1 MPFANVFKRL
11 DSVRCINLKDR
22 PDRKKHVIKTLS
34 EHDINVDF
42 YEAIRHPNG
51 GRQGC
56 FESHI
61 SVIKEAH
68 DKGCNNVCI
77 FEDDIILNEHEI
89 EDDRGLLDLT
99 LFLRASPDGRPSKFA
114 PDGWSILYLG
124 SVPDP
129 LCYSMSRVPELKG
142 GKIFRVNAV
151 CLHAYIVSK
160 KGMKMMKDWKYN
172 GEHIDQITRDL
183 NDTYGY
189 MPSLFRQGAFDSD
202 IDLFNPHITHVRTQA
217 MSLSDWYAVNINIPG
232 MLWIALLIVLVTL
245 YFLFIL
251 NRE

>member
-1 MPFANVFKRL
+1 MSIANVFKRF
-11 DSVRCINLKDR
+11 DSVRCINLKER
-22 PDRKKHVIKTLS
+22 TDRKRHVNDTLS
-34 EHDINVDF
+34 KHKIHVDF

-61 SVIKEAH
+61 NVIRESYKEN
-68 DKGCNNVCI
+68 CNNVCI
-77 FEDDIILNEHEI
+77 FEDDIIVNEKEI
-89 EDDRGLLDLT
+89 TNRDGLRDLE
-99 LFLRASPDGRPSKFA
+99 LFLRASPDGRASKYA
-114 PDGWSILYLG
+114 PEGWNILYLG

-129 LCYSMSRVPELKG
+129 LCYSMSPVPHLKHN
-142 GKIFRVNAV
+142 KIFQVNAV
-151 CLHAYIVSK
+151 CLHAYIVSR
-160 KGMKMMKDWKYN
+160 KGMELMKDWDYN

-183 NDTYGY
+183 EHTYGY
-189 MPSLFRQGAFDSD
+189 LPSLFHQGAFDSD
-202 IDLFNPHITHVRTQA
+202 IDLFNPQITKVRTQA

-232 MLWIALLIVLVTL
+232 MLWIALLIVIVTL